1 MEPDQHHRAKDRQE
15 EGIGMRYENIPQ
27 ELRILN
33 QWVCANEGSKVP
45 MQANRPYPASSTN
58 PATWASFEDALWA
71 VEHGYYDYLGFVF
84 NDNGIVGIDLD
95 DALYEV
101 EYTLLG
107 LTEPQACKNLS
118 ENAEEIVRLCRSY
131 TEISKSG
138 TGVHI
143 FVKGDIPFKG
153 KNNLA
158 GIEMYKTAR
167 FFIMTGEPVVFG
179 SVVDNQSALDQ
190 IVNKYFPET
199 RERKSTT
206 VTPRIYNPEWD
217 NPKGSKR
224 VKVRPNYPVIPD
236 GCRNICLT
244 SLAGMMHSIGY
255 TKGQIYQELQ
265 YANNTACKPP
275 LLDSELRTIC
285 NSVTRYQR

>member
-1 MEPDQHHRAKDRQE
+1 
-15 EGIGMRYENIPQ
+15 MRYENIPQ
-27 ELRILN
+27 ELRILK
-33 QWVCANEGSKVP
+33 QWVCANEDSKVP
-45 MQANRPYPASSTN
+45 MQANSPYPASSTN

-95 DALYEV
+95 DAFTDLGITQLAEDICEHCDGTYM
-101 EYTLLG
+101 EY
-107 LTEPQACKNLS
+107 
-118 ENAEEIVRLCRSY
+118 
-131 TEISKSG
+131 SKSG
-138 TGVHI
+138 DGLHL

-158 GIEMYKTAR
+158 GVEMYKTAR
-167 FFIMTGEPVVFG
+167 FFIMTGDALPHDGICEK
-179 SVVDNQSALDQ
+179 QKALDY
-190 IVNKYFPET
+190 IVDKYFPET

-217 NPKGSKR
+217 SPKGSRR
-224 VKVRPNYPVIPD
+224 VKIRPNYPVIPD

-255 TKGQIYQELQ
+255 TKGQIYRELQ
-265 YANNTACKPP
+265 YANNTACRPP
-275 LLDSELRTIC
+275 LLDWELKTIC

>member
-1 MEPDQHHRAKDRQE
+1 MICYD
-15 EGIGMRYENIPQ
+15 NIPQ
-27 ELRILN
+27 ELRVLR
-33 QWVCANEGSKVP
+33 QWVCANEDSKVP

-95 DALYEV
+95 DAVDYV
-101 EYTLLG
+101 EAHYFGSGKTERYPG
-107 LTEPQACKNLS
+107 LSQLAS
-118 ENAEEIVRLCRSY
+118 DIYHLCGSY
-131 TEISKSG
+131 AEISKSG
-138 TGVHI
+138 TGLHI

-158 GIEMYKTAR
+158 GVEIYKTAR
-167 FFIMTGEPVVFG
+167 FFIMTGDMLEFPRIVN
-179 SVVDNQSALDQ
+179 NQPALDT
-190 IVNKYFPET
+190 IVDKYFPET
-199 RERKSTT
+199 RERKTT
-206 VTPRIYNPEWD
+206 TSTPRIYNPEWD
-217 NPKGSKR
+217 SPKGSKR
-224 VKVRPNYPVIPD
+224 VRIRPNYPVIPD

-255 TKGQIYQELQ
+255 SKGHIYRELQ
-265 YANNTACKPP
+265 YANNTACNPP
-275 LLDSELRTIC
+275 LSLNELKSIC